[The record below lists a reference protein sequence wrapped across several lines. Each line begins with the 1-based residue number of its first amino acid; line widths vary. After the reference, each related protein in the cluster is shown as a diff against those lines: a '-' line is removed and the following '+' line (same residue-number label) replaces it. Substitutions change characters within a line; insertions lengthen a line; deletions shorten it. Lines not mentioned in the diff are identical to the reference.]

1 MCNILITAP
10 SLDESM
16 NISGISSLTK
26 TIITRNSAS
35 HTYFHFRLGKK
46 DSEKKGLKW
55 LMTQLTIIPRFISYL
70 RRNKIDIIHLNTDL
84 TAMSIIRDTPL
95 AITGKYILGKKVLLH
110 LHGGHYLMQPPSRK
124 SIFYWMI
131 KALLKSSTQRVVLS
145 ELERHQIERNYNTPC
160 HIMPNA
166 VEINKD
172 STHKDFSG
180 KLSFLFMGRI
190 VKAKGIFLI
199 TECLAK
205 LEKELHEFE
214 FKIYGSGP
222 DLEEFLTR
230 LASIKGLNYTYCGIA
245 KGQQKLQAFAESHIF
260 LLPSLYGEGL
270 PIAMLESMNHGCVP
284 LVSDDA
290 SISTVVQDSQ
300 NGFIIKK
307 GSLNQ
312 LRDKINQLLGNRD
325 KLKTLSKNAK
335 HTIYTSYNL
344 DQYIG
349 SLNKLYTMI

>member
-1 MCNILITAP
+1 MSNILITAP

-26 TIITRNSAS
+26 TIITRNSAT
-35 HTYFHFRLGKK
+35 HAYYHFRLGKK

-55 LMTQLTIIPRFISYL
+55 MLTQLSIVPRYFGFV
-70 RRNKIDIIHLNTDL
+70 RRHKIDIIHLNTDL

-95 AITGKYILGKKVLLH
+95 AITGKYILGKKILLH
-110 LHGGHYLMQPPSRK
+110 LHGGHFLMQPPSRS

-131 KALLKSSTQRVVLS
+131 KALLKSATQRVVLS
-145 ELERHQIERNYNTPC
+145 ELERRQVERTYNTPC

-166 VEINKD
+166 VEIN
-172 STHKDFSG
+172 SASSVKDFSG

-199 TECLAK
+199 TECLAAMGK
-205 LEKELHEFE
+205 RLQDFE
-214 FKIYGSGP
+214 FKVYGSGP
-222 DLEEFLTR
+222 DLEEFLSR
-230 LASIKGLNYTYCGIA
+230 LSAIEGLNYTYCGIA
-245 KGQQKLQAFAESHIF
+245 KGQQKVQAFAESHIF

-290 SISTVVQDSQ
+290 SISTVVRDSQ
-300 NGFIIKK
+300 NGFVVKK
-307 GSLNQ
+307 GSLSQ
-312 LRDKINQLLGNRD
+312 LGEKIDHLLSNRD
-325 KLKTLSKNAK
+325 KLYTLSKNAK
-335 HTIYTSYNL
+335 QTICTSYNL
-344 DQYIG
+344 DHYLG
-349 SLNKLYTMI
+349 SLNKLYKTI

>member
-16 NISGISSLTK
+16 NISGISSLTR
-26 TIITRNSAS
+26 TIITRNSTI

-55 LMTQLTIIPRFISYL
+55 LMTQLTIVPRFISFVK
-70 RRNKIDIIHLNTDL
+70 RNSIDIIHLNTDL

-95 AITGKYILGKKVLLH
+95 AFTGRYILRKKILLH
-110 LHGGHYLMQPPSRK
+110 LHGGHFLMKPPPRR

-131 KALLKSSTQRVVLS
+131 KSLLKSATQRVVLS
-145 ELERHQIERNYNTPC
+145 ELERHQIETAYNTRC

-166 VEINKD
+166 VEINNV
-172 STHKDFSG
+172 SSFKDFSG

-199 TECLAK
+199 TECLAQMGK
-205 LEKELHEFE
+205 QLQDFE
-214 FKIYGSGP
+214 FKVYGSGP

-230 LASIKGLNYTYCGIA
+230 LAAVEGLNYAYCGIA
-245 KGQQKLQAFAESHIF
+245 KGEQKIQAFAESHIF

-290 SISTVVQDSQ
+290 SISTVVCDSQ
-300 NGFIIKK
+300 NGFIVKK
-307 GSLNQ
+307 GSLFQ
-312 LRDKINQLLGNRD
+312 LREKIDQLLSNRE
-325 KLKTLSKNAK
+325 KLYTLSKNAK

-344 DQYIG
+344 DHYIG
-349 SLNKLYTMI
+349 SLNRLYKTI